1 MEFTTTTT
9 PVNDPEEVID
19 VFEDVSGEQ
28 EIEDIANEID
38 AMDMPE
44 GMK

>member
-1 MEFTTTTT
+1 MDFTTTTT
-9 PVNDPEEVID
+9 PISDKEEVID

-28 EIEDIANEID
+28 EIEAIAEEID